1 MNLKENSSRNH
12 ESLHEYKDSN
22 DSASIPDF
30 QYPIVIDYAFYFPAR
45 RHYHY
50 TNEMGAA
57 GIEESGMIKESTD
70 TKNDAIFGPGKSVT
84 SC

>member
-1 MNLKENSSRNH
+1 MNLKENSCRNH

-45 RHYHY
+45 RHF
-50 TNEMGAA
+50 TITLTRWVQQVSKKVA
-57 GIEESGMIKESTD
+57 
-70 TKNDAIFGPGKSVT
+70 
-84 SC
+84 